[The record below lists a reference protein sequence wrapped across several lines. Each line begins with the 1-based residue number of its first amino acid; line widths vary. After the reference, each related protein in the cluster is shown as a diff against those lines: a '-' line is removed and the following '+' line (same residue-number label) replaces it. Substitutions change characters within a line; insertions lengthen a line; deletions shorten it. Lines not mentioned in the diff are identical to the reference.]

1 MLCCANPGV
10 NMNSIRY
17 VFSAVLVSFAG
28 VLGTAQ
34 AQGPLPVAGT
44 DYIEITNGRP
54 LDPADGVIV
63 VEEFFN
69 YICPACNAFEP
80 LFVSW
85 TSKLPDDVK
94 LVHVPATFRADFVQY
109 AKAYY
114 AAQSLNVVEKSHA
127 AVYEA
132 IHRTRSLPAE
142 GQRPNEERI
151 AEFYASYGVSEEQFL
166 AAMRSFA
173 VDLKVKRATEY
184 MTRIRIPST
193 PSIVVNGRYLVRG
206 QTYADMLRIADF
218 LIAKERTAAKP
229 AG

>member
-1 MLCCANPGV
+1 MRTTVLSAMLVMLA
-10 NMNSIRY
+10 
-17 VFSAVLVSFAG
+17 AV
-28 VLGTAQ
+28 GTARAQ
-34 AQGPLPVAGT
+34 APAPVAGT
-44 DYIEITNGRP
+44 DYIEISNGRP
-54 LDPADGVIV
+54 LDPADGVVV

-85 TSKLPDDVK
+85 ASKVPADVK
-94 LVHVPATFRADFVQY
+94 VVHVPATFRADFVQY

-114 AAQSLNVVEKSHA
+114 AAQSLNVAEKAHA
-127 AVYEA
+127 DVYEA

-184 MTRIRIPST
+184 MTRIRVPST

-206 QTYADMLRIADF
+206 QTYADMLRIADY

-229 AG
+229 TG

>member
-1 MLCCANPGV
+1 MRTTA
-10 NMNSIRY
+10 
-17 VFSAVLVSFAG
+17 FSAMLVTLAGAFA
-28 VLGTAQ
+28 VQAQ
-34 AQGPLPVAGT
+34 APAPVAGT
-44 DYIEITNGRP
+44 DYIEISNGRP
-54 LDPADGVIV
+54 LDPADGKVV

-85 TSKLPDDVK
+85 ASKLPADVK

-114 AAQSLNVVEKSHA
+114 AAQSLNVAEKAHA
-127 AVYEA
+127 DVYTA
-132 IHRTRSLPAE
+132 IHRTRTLPAE

-151 AEFYASYGVSEEQFL
+151 AEFYADYGVSEEQFL

-184 MTRIRIPST
+184 MQRSRIPST
-193 PSIVVNGRYLVRG
+193 PSILVNGRYLVRG
-206 QTYADMLRIADF
+206 QTYADMLRITDY
-218 LIAKERTAAKP
+218 LIEKERAAAP
-229 AG
+229 SGG